1 MAMYYG
7 DENGKAQEVVV
18 VGMQGPAGPQGPQG
32 ATGPQGPAGQGVPAG
47 GTAGQVLAKADNS
60 DYNARWVNQ
69 ANGEWELVHTGEH
82 FNFFEKDGLVA
93 IVTNSAI
100 NIPSGATV
108 AQNSVPYG
116 GYVQVYDDSFET
128 NIPSGLVTS
137 MPDIIASLSASDIAM
152 SQLVFAEFLG
162 SILMRYSYFAPPGGS
177 APAYI
182 SPGTCL
188 CVYKK

>member
-1 MAMYYG
+1 MAIYYG
-7 DENGKAQEVVV
+7 DANGKAQEVVV

-60 DYNARWVNQ
+60 DYNVRWVDQ

-82 FNFFEKDGLVA
+82 FNFFERDGLVA

-100 NIPSGATV
+100 NISSGATV

-116 GYVQVYDDSFET
+116 GYVQVYDGSFET

-137 MPDIIASLSASDIAM
+137 MPNIIASLDASSIAM

-162 SILMRYSYFAPPGGS
+162 SIVMRYSYFAQPGGS

-182 SPGTCL
+182 SPGKCL